1 VPPFLAAQPLP
12 RSADQ
17 RVRSGSYDHT
27 IRLWDASQAAA
38 VRTIYSSKRVVSCI
52 GYSPLAKRLGTP
64 WRVPAQAHA
73 SAHPSSFVGGEGG
86 PYDCSRTDIE
96 VAWALCAAE

>member
-1 VPPFLAAQPLP
+1 MPPFLAAQPLP

-64 WRVPAQAHA
+64 WRVPAQALLCHQ
-73 SAHPSSFVGGEGG
+73 HPPARTLLRLWVGRAG
-86 PYDCSRTDIE
+86 PMI
-96 VAWALCAAE
+96 AAEQILK